1 MIPYLGCEAARE
13 MLQPFVDLELPMAE
27 QVVLESHLRWCD
39 TCAARVEDM
48 RTIGAALRLG
58 SAAPSVHAKDAGAL
72 AAIQSEVLARVRAEH
87 DQSLPVRFREL
98 FADMRV
104 LWQALGATA
113 ALVVCVL
120 AVTTV
125 NRVARAEQPDS
136 MADVISR
143 LANPGSD
150 RYPLQLDAAMLAP
163 RPLNEGRALDSIP
176 GEEAVFALAAV
187 VTREGR
193 VGNFELLQSS
203 VRESGESGMLRGT
216 ADESDQ
222 ISALLDAVKQSRFT
236 PAQTP
241 DGVVAVNVVWLLART
256 TVKASFVP
264 ESTGSLPPLSA
275 PGPEDLVKPLTAAR
289 ARPVLRPARS

>member
-13 MLQPFVDLELPMAE
+13 MLQPFVDLELPVGE

-48 RTIGAALRLG
+48 RLIGAALRLG
-58 SAAPSVHAKDAGAL
+58 SAARPVHAEDAGAL
-72 AAIQSEVLARVRAEH
+72 AAIQSEVLTRIRAEH

-98 FADMRV
+98 FVDMRL
-104 LWQALGATA
+104 LWPALGATA
-113 ALVVCVL
+113 ALAVCL
-120 AVTTV
+120 FAVTIV
-125 NRVARAEQPDS
+125 NRVARVELPDS
-136 MADVISR
+136 MADRISR

-150 RYPLQLDAAMLAP
+150 RNPLQLDSRMLAP
-163 RPLNEGRALDSIP
+163 RPLNEGPALNSIL

-203 VRESGESGMLRGT
+203 VRESGMRRGT
-216 ADESDQ
+216 ADDSDE
-222 ISALLDAVKQSRFT
+222 ISALLDAVRRSRFT
-236 PAQTP
+236 PAQTT

-256 TVKASFVP
+256 TVKASIDP
-264 ESTGSLPPLSA
+264 KEDTESLPPLSA
-275 PGPEDLVKPLTAAR
+275 PAVGGVVKPLNGAL

>member
-13 MLQPFVDLELPMAE
+13 MLQPFVDLELPMTE

-39 TCAARVEDM
+39 TCAARIEDM
-48 RTIGAALRLG
+48 RMIGAALRLG
-58 SAAPSVHAKDAGAL
+58 SAAPSVHAEDAGAL
-72 AAIQSEVLARVRAEH
+72 AAIQSEVLTRIRAEH

-98 FADMRV
+98 FADMRF

-113 ALVVCVL
+113 ALVVCVC

-125 NRVARAEQPDS
+125 NRVARAELPDS

-150 RYPLQLDAAMLAP
+150 RHPLQLDAQMLAP
-163 RPLNEGRALDSIP
+163 RPLNQGSALDSIP

-193 VGNFELLQSS
+193 MGNFELLQSS
-203 VRESGESGMLRGT
+203 VRESGMGRGA

-222 ISALLDAVKQSRFT
+222 ISALLDALKHSRFT

-256 TVKASFVP
+256 TVKASIKPKV
-264 ESTGSLPPLSA
+264 TGSLPPLSA
-275 PGPEDLVKPLTAAR
+275 PEAEDIVKPLNGAR

>member
-39 TCAARVEDM
+39 TCAARIEDM
-48 RTIGAALRLG
+48 RMIGAALRLG
-58 SAAPSVHAKDAGAL
+58 SAAPSVHAQDAGAL
-72 AAIQSEVLARVRAEH
+72 AAIQSEVLTRIRAEH

-113 ALVVCVL
+113 ALVVCVC

-125 NRVARAEQPDS
+125 NRVARAELPDS

-150 RYPLQLDAAMLAP
+150 RYPLQLDAQMLAP
-163 RPLNEGRALDSIP
+163 RPLSQGWALDSIP

-203 VRESGESGMLRGT
+203 VRESGMARGT

-222 ISALLDAVKQSRFT
+222 ISALLDAVKHSRFT
-236 PAQTP
+236 PAQTL

-256 TVKASFVP
+256 TVKASLVP
-264 ESTGSLPPLSA
+264 ESTGSLPPISA
-275 PGPEDLVKPLTAAR
+275 PEAEGIVKPLNGAR